1 MTDCYINWMSLVV
14 SIAAF
19 FFSLLSYYNSFMY
32 EKRKATIEAYNHLQV
47 FLHFFYEY
55 QKDEIEDFVNDK
67 HSDEYKVLSECLA
80 QIEFFATGII
90 NKAYDFR
97 IAYQMAHGFLD
108 LTLRSRIDYMLE
120 MKNESTTEHFYY
132 NTEKL
137 LHMMDRK
144 SKRKIK
150 K

>member
-1 MTDCYINWMSLVV
+1 MSLVV

-67 HSDEYKVLSECLA
+67 HSD
-80 QIEFFATGII
+80 
-90 NKAYDFR
+90 
-97 IAYQMAHGFLD
+97 
-108 LTLRSRIDYMLE
+108 
-120 MKNESTTEHFYY
+120 
-132 NTEKL
+132 
-137 LHMMDRK
+137 
-144 SKRKIK
+144 
-150 K
+150 

>member
-1 MTDCYINWMSLVV
+1 MSLVV

-32 EKRKATIEAYNHLQV
+32 EKRKATIEA
-47 FLHFFYEY
+47 Y

-108 LTLRSRIDYMLE
+108 LTLRSRIDYMLA

-137 LHMMDRK
+137 LQMMDRK
-144 SKRKIK
+144 SKRKIRK
-150 K
+150 